1 VRPSLVTGGGG
12 FLGSWLAG
20 CLARADG
27 PVRILAR
34 RRDVPRRARRT
45 GVEVQ
50 VGDVRDARAVREAV
64 RGCRHVYHVAAL
76 FRDEG
81 RPAREYWDVNVEGTR
96 NVLEAAAAAGVERV
110 VHCSTVGVHGPIDRP
125 PARED
130 DPLAP
135 DHVYEETKAEAERL
149 ALEYHRAGRVPVTV
163 VRPTGIYGPGDLRLL
178 KMFRL
183 IQLGRFPIFGD
194 GRAYTHLVYVTD
206 LVQGMELGARH
217 PDAPGRAFF
226 IGGPRPVSVNEL
238 CASVARTLGVPA
250 PGWRLPARP
259 LLLLAGIV
267 EDASKLV
274 GVKPPIYRRR
284 VQFFTKNR
292 AYDISRARV
301 ELGFEP
307 RVELAEGLRRTAA
320 WYRRRGL
327 LAPFPIPAVRP
338 RREAVAIA

>member
-1 VRPSLVTGGGG
+1 VTGGGG
-12 FLGSWLAG
+12 FLGSWLAA
-20 CLARADG
+20 CLCRSG
-27 PVRILAR
+27 EPVRILAR
-34 RRDVPRRARRT
+34 RSDVPARARRS
-45 GVEVQ
+45 GIEIR
-50 VGDVRDARAVREAV
+50 VGDVRDAAAVRDAV
-64 RGCRHVYHVAAL
+64 EGCRHVYHVAAL

-96 NVLEAAAAAGVERV
+96 NVLEAAAAADVERV
-110 VHCSTVGVHGPIDRP
+110 VHCSTVGVHGPVDRP
-125 PARED
+125 PAHED
-130 DPLAP
+130 DPFAP

-194 GRAYTHLVYVTD
+194 GRAFTHLIYVTD
-206 LVQGMELGARH
+206 LVQGLSVAARH
-217 PDAPGRAFF
+217 PAAPGRCFF
-226 IGGPRPVSVNEL
+226 VGGPRPVSVNEL
-238 CASVARTLGVPA
+238 CAGVARTLGVP
-250 PGWRLPARP
+250 PPEWRLPAVP
-259 LLLLAGIV
+259 LLMLAAVV

-274 GVKPPIYRRR
+274 GIKPPIYRRR

-292 AYDISRARV
+292 AYDISRARE

-307 RVELAEGLRRTAA
+307 RVALADGLRRTAA

-327 LAPFPIPAVRP
+327 IDPFPTSPAP
-338 RREAVAIA
+338 GRRAAPALAG